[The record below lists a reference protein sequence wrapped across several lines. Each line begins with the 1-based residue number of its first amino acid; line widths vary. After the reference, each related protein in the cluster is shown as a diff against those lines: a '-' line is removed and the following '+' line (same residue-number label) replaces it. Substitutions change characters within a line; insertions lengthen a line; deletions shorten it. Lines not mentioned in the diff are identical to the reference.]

1 MGKGKAEDDLGPS
14 YVYVPED
21 AKLNFDNTKAEPPK
35 TKYDERQS
43 NIEEEEVKKLCGGRY
58 GKNND

>member
-1 MGKGKAEDDLGPS
+1 MGKGKTENELGPS
-14 YVYVPED
+14 YVYVPEG
-21 AKLNFDNTKAEPPK
+21 AKLNLENTKAEPPK

-43 NIEEEEVKKLCGGRY
+43 NVEEKVVKKLCGGRY